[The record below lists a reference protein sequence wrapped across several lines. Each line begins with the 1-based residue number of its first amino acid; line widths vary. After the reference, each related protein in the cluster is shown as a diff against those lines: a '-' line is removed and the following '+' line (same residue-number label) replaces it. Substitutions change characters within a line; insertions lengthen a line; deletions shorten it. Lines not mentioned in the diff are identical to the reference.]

1 MTQRF
6 QNQVAIVTGG
16 ASGIG
21 EGITRRIVREGGRVV
36 VFDTNEE
43 AIQRVSSEPSA
54 TALRVDVSDEAQVQR
69 GIQQVLET
77 FGRLDIMVNC
87 AGVVGPTSTPILD
100 YKSTDFERV
109 LQVNLLGSFYVLK
122 HSLPP
127 MLEQRYGRILLI
139 ASISGKE
146 GNPGMVGYSTSKAGV
161 VGLVKAVGK
170 EYATSGV
177 TVNGLAPAVI
187 QTPMNQD
194 TSPEQLQYMLERIPM
209 KRLGTVGEVASLA
222 CWIISKEASFNT
234 GFVFDLS
241 GGRATY

>member
-1 MTQRF
+1 M
-6 QNQVAIVTGG
+6 
-16 ASGIG
+16 
-21 EGITRRIVREGGRVV
+21 
-36 VFDTNEE
+36 
-43 AIQRVSSEPSA
+43 QRVSSEPSA

-146 GNPGMVGYSTSKAGV
+146 GNPGMVGY
-161 VGLVKAVGK
+161 
-170 EYATSGV
+170 
-177 TVNGLAPAVI
+177 
-187 QTPMNQD
+187 
-194 TSPEQLQYMLERIPM
+194 
-209 KRLGTVGEVASLA
+209 
-222 CWIISKEASFNT
+222 
-234 GFVFDLS
+234 
-241 GGRATY
+241 